1 MSDRYER
8 CERLMSPTP
17 HSLSMS
23 APLIALKTTPRRL
36 ALVSRPP
43 VLTLTKD
50 GPHSP
55 TRAVLYYLCVSG
67 SLRTNKDAAGSHG
80 HHPPPPCSPSRP
92 PSTPS
97 CWCFLEMGFEESQ
110 QSLQIHSRVWR
121 DHWGWRRGGGGGG
134 RDERDALSS
143 KEKRKRERE
152 LWEEGGGGW

>member
-1 MSDRYER
+1 MLREVVSDRYER

-80 HHPPPPCSPSRP
+80 LHPPPLPLYSPALPPPPHVDVSSRWDLRKV
-92 PSTPS
+92 SKASRFTAG
-97 CWCFLEMGFEESQ
+97 CGGTTEDGDEEEVEDGMKEM
-110 QSLQIHSRVWR
+110 H
-121 DHWGWRRGGGGGG
+121 
-134 RDERDALSS
+134 
-143 KEKRKRERE
+143 
-152 LWEEGGGGW
+152 